1 MAIRKRLGDLLVEA
15 SIISEDQLQMTLQK
29 KAPGQRLGDA
39 LVERGYLTD
48 RQLIEVLEF
57 QLGIAHVALNLFPID
72 TKLIQLVGSDYS
84 RQNYALP
91 IEKDEQTIKVA
102 MADPLDYVVID
113 DIELMTGFTVQPVI
127 SSRKDIIETI
137 EKLTKAAASIA
148 LTENLSQEGANEDE
162 APAIRLVNQILSRG
176 IQIQA
181 SDIHID
187 AHEDKVLVR
196 YRVDGLLATD
206 RVLQMSQYPSLVARI
221 KIMANLNI
229 TESRLPQDG
238 RVRLTQGQQTIDMR
252 ISILPTVYGEKMVIR
267 LLDLANAVKP
277 IYQLGFN
284 KRYVQTF
291 IELIEKPTGLVLLTG
306 PTGSGKTTTLY
317 SALQHINQESV
328 NIITIEDPVEYQ
340 MEGVNQVQ
348 VNPHIQLTFASGLRA
363 ILRQDPNIV
372 MVGEI
377 RDEETAE
384 ITIRAALTGHLV
396 LSTLHTND
404 AISTIP
410 RLLDMNI
417 EPYLVISALNGAV
430 SQRLVRKICD
440 SCKEEYI
447 PSKIEQQLFDNRFI
461 KVDKLYRGRGCKV
474 CNETGFKGRL
484 SIHEIFVVDN
494 EIRELLYNNRSMTEV
509 KRAAMK
515 NGMIPL
521 IDDGLLKVKAGYTT
535 VEEVLRVAKAE

>member
-15 SIISEDQLQMTLQK
+15 SIISEDQLQMALQK
-29 KAPGQRLGDA
+29 KTPGQRLGDA

-127 SSRKDIIETI
+127 SSRKDILETI
-137 EKLTKAAASIA
+137 DKLTKEAASIA

-206 RVLQMSQYPSLVARI
+206 RVIQMSQFPSLVARI

-340 MEGVNQVQ
+340 MEGINQVQ

-440 SCKEEYI
+440 VCKEEYI
-447 PSKIEQQLFDNRFI
+447 PSSIEQELFDKRFI
-461 KVDKLYRGRGCKV
+461 KVEKLFRGRGCKA
-474 CNETGFKGRL
+474 CSETGFKGRL

-509 KRAAMK
+509 KRTAMK

-535 VEEVLRVAKAE
+535 VEEVLRVAKVE